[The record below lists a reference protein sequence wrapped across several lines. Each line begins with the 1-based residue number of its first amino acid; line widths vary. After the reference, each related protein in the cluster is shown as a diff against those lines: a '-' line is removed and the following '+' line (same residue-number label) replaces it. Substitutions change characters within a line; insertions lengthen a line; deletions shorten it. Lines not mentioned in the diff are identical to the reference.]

1 MTREEK
7 NQIIED
13 LTVKFTE
20 NKFIY
25 LADSSSMTAA
35 ANNALRSALHKNGVS
50 MQVVKNTL
58 VRKALEKSG
67 TDWGELTSELSGT
80 TALLIASNPKA
91 PAVALK
97 EFRKKND
104 RPLLKGAYI
113 DTDVFIGDNQIEPLS
128 TLKSK
133 EDLIADVIALLQ
145 SPAKNVISGLKSG
158 GSKLSGILKTLS
170 ERS

>member
-1 MTREEK
+1 MTKAEK
-7 NQIIED
+7 NQIIDD
-13 LTVKFTE
+13 LAAKFAE

-25 LADSSSMTAA
+25 IADSGSMTAL
-35 ANNALRSALHKNGVS
+35 ANNSLRRELHKNGVS

-58 VRKALEKSG
+58 VRKALDKSG
-67 TDWGELTSELSGT
+67 TTWGDLESTLVGT
-80 TALLIASNPKA
+80 TALLIASNAKA

-113 DTDVFIGDNQIEPLS
+113 DTDVFIGDDQIDSLAN
-128 TLKSK
+128 LKSK
-133 EDLIADVIALLQ
+133 EDLVAEIVALLQ

-158 GSKLSGILKTLS
+158 GGKLAGILKTLS
-170 ERS
+170 EK